1 MIQWIWAFTGGPSGH
16 RPAYLQTGRLPYLF
30 CRTINVNELE
40 ASIIQYISSTWFFGK
55 TRPMKTKYFV
65 CKKLVRLF
73 GQKCLKMYLKLAPL
87 NLSIMDMLDQ
97 IITCIYGVGVRRKTA
112 LMVLGSSE
120 VALISTHLHTS
131 NSLPQLREPK
141 MSPYI
146 AWCAL
151 EDKIVPG

>member
-1 MIQWIWAFTGGPSGH
+1 MIQWIWAFTGGPSGD

-30 CRTINVNELE
+30 CGTINVNELE

-65 CKKLVRLF
+65 CKLVRLF
-73 GQKCLKMYLKLAPL
+73 GQKCSKMYLKLAPL
-87 NLSIMDMLDQ
+87 NLSIVDILGQ

-112 LMVLGSSE
+112 LMVVASSE
-120 VALISTHLHTS
+120 VAMISAHLHTS
-131 NSLPQLREPK
+131 NSFPQLQEPK
-141 MSPYI
+141 ISPYV

-151 EDKIVPG
+151 GDKIVPG

>member
-1 MIQWIWAFTGGPSGH
+1 
-16 RPAYLQTGRLPYLF
+16 
-30 CRTINVNELE
+30 
-40 ASIIQYISSTWFFGK
+40 
-55 TRPMKTKYFV
+55 
-65 CKKLVRLF
+65 
-73 GQKCLKMYLKLAPL
+73 MYLKLAPL

-112 LMVLGSSE
+112 LMVVGSSE